1 MIRSEVKRIA
11 VLTSGGDS
19 CGMNA
24 AIRSVVRTGI
34 YYGLKVYGVF
44 YGYEGLINN
53 DLKELDRRSVSG
65 IVNRG
70 GTILKTAR
78 SERFR
83 TESGQKKAVHTLKKN
98 KIDGLVVIGGD
109 GSFQGAHVLAKDWGV
124 KCVGVPGTID
134 NDIEGTD
141 YTIGSDTAL
150 SVALDAID
158 KIRDTV
164 TSLERIFVI
173 EVMGRESGYIAMRSA
188 LAGGAED
195 VLLPDV
201 KFDMDKICE
210 EIKAARA
217 KGKVSWILVVAEG
230 AAKAQEI
237 ADIISKNTSYETR
250 ISILGHIQRGGTP
263 TFMDR
268 ILASRLGAAAVK
280 LLLQGDTDKM
290 VGIVSDQVEVTP
302 LEYATRK
309 GKEAYK
315 NLYELLKILE
325 A

>member
-1 MIRSEVKRIA
+1 MRRPKIRRIA
-11 VLTSGGDS
+11 LLTSGGDS

-24 AIRSVVRTGI
+24 AIRSIVRTGI

-44 YGYEGLINN
+44 YGYEGLIND

-83 TESGQKKAVHTLKKN
+83 TRPGQRRAVNTLKRHN
-98 KIDGLVVIGGD
+98 IDGLIVIGGD
-109 GSFQGAHVLAKDWGV
+109 GSFKGAHILAKDWGV
-124 KCVGVPGTID
+124 QCVCVPGTID

-141 YTIGSDTAL
+141 FTIGSDTAL
-150 SVALDAID
+150 GVALDAID

-195 VLLPDV
+195 VLLPDR
-201 KFDMDKICE
+201 KFDMDKICK
-210 EIKAARA
+210 EIRQARK

-230 AAKAQEI
+230 AAKAEKI
-237 ADIISKNTSYETR
+237 ADIISKNTGYETR
-250 ISILGHIQRGGTP
+250 VSILGHIQRGGIP

-268 ILASRLGAAAVK
+268 ILASRLGSAAVK
-280 LLLQGDTDKM
+280 LLLQGETDKM
-290 VGIVSDQVEVTP
+290 VGIISDQIEVTP
-302 LEYATRK
+302 LEYAVRK
-309 GKEAYK
+309 SKGAY
-315 NLYELLKILE
+315 NDLYELLKILE